1 MKKILFALLLTTE
14 FVFGQVDINSGLR
27 AYYPF
32 NGNANDA
39 SGNNNNPSFNN
50 ATLTA
55 DRLGKANSAY
65 HFNGINNYIRIP
77 NSRSLNLGNTITLS
91 VWVRPTGFYY
101 DICHASSILSKGTA
115 DYYPG
120 NYTLRFDD
128 ALYTEGKGCS
138 GDRLSDSLHLNFRA
152 TGTPQIA
159 YRPYINKNQW
169 YQVIYTNDGDTAKL
183 YVDCA
188 LKYAVNFK
196 EIFSNGDDLFLGK
209 TNDPLFP
216 FWLNADI
223 DEIRIYDRALK
234 ENEILALCKEE
245 IKKDSVVKKDSIKPV
260 TLIDNKPL
268 EKRNNE
274 LVKQIIVDNDSI
286 SVTLYDNGDID
297 GDSVTLI
304 YNNRVIT
311 THQRLSDK
319 PKTFILK
326 VEPGNNNNELVMYA
340 ENLGSIP
347 PNTALMVIYDGK
359 KRYELNIS
367 STNNSNGVV
376 AFRLKE

>member
-1 MKKILFALLLTTE
+1 MKKIFVLLL
-14 FVFGQVDINSGLR
+14 FLNQSAISQVALEKGLR

-32 NGNANDA
+32 NSNASDA
-39 SGNNNNPSFNN
+39 SGNNNHPIFNN
-50 ATLTA
+50 AVLTK
-55 DRLGKANSAY
+55 DRFGKANSAY
-65 HFNGINNYIRIP
+65 HFNGTDSYIRIP
-77 NSRSLNLGNTITLS
+77 NSASLNLNSAITLA

-128 ALYTEGKGCS
+128 ALFTEGKGCS

-152 TGTPQIA
+152 TGTPQKLYEPFI
-159 YRPYINKNQW
+159 KKGQW
-169 YQVIYTNDGDTAKL
+169 YSLVYTNDGDSAKL
-183 YVDCA
+183 YLDCA
-188 LKYAVNFK
+188 LKYAVKFT
-196 EIFSNGDDLFLGK
+196 ETFTNGDDLFLGK
-209 TNDPLFP
+209 TNDDMFP
-216 FWLNADI
+216 FWLNGDI
-223 DEIRIYDRALK
+223 DDVRIYDRALTEK
-234 ENEILALCKEE
+234 EIFTLCKNDA
-245 IKKDSVVKKDSIKPV
+245 KKDTIIPPTVLPAAA
-260 TLIDNKPL
+260 PL

-274 LVKQIIVDNDSI
+274 LVKQITVDHDSI

-304 YNNRVIT
+304 YNGLIIT

-319 PKTFILK
+319 PISFMLK
-326 VEPGNNNNELVMYA
+326 VEPGDNNNELIMYA

-347 PNTALMVIYDGK
+347 PNTALMIIYDGK

-367 STNNSNGVV
+367 STTNSNGVV
-376 AFRLKE
+376 AFKLRE

>member
-1 MKKILFALLLTTE
+1 MKKILIALLFLNQSAIC
-14 FVFGQVDINSGLR
+14 QVALDKGLK
-27 AYYPF
+27 AHYPF
-32 NGNANDA
+32 NGNARDA
-39 SGNNNNPSFNN
+39 SGNNNQPVFNN
-50 ATLTA
+50 AQLTN
-55 DRLGKANSAY
+55 DRFGKANSAY
-65 HFNGINNYIRIP
+65 HFNGSSSYIRIP
-77 NSRSLNLGNTITLS
+77 NSATLNLGNTITLAI
-91 VWVRPTGFYY
+91 WVRPTGFYY

-128 ALYTEGKGCS
+128 ALFTGGKGCS

-152 TGTPQIA
+152 TGTPQKQYEPFI
-159 YRPYINKNQW
+159 KKGQW
-169 YQVIYTNDGDTAKL
+169 YSLVYTNDGDTARL

-188 LKYAVNFK
+188 LKYAIKFT
-196 EIFSNGDDLFLGK
+196 ETFSNADDLFFGR
-209 TNDPLFP
+209 TNDNMFP
-216 FWLNADI
+216 FWLNGDI
-223 DEIRIYDRALK
+223 DDARIYDRALTEK
-234 ENEILALCKEE
+234 EIFALCKTE
-245 IKKDSVVKKDSIKPV
+245 IKKDTIPQPAAPLNDQ
-260 TLIDNKPL
+260 PL

-274 LVKQIIVDNDSI
+274 LVKQITVDHDSV

-319 PKTFILK
+319 PITFMLK
-326 VEPGNNNNELVMYA
+326 VEPGTNNNELVMYA

-347 PNTALMVIYDGK
+347 PNTALMIIYDGK

-367 STNNSNGVV
+367 STINSNGVV
-376 AFRLKE
+376 AFKLRE